1 MIPTLVK
8 SPVVFDHEHHRYF
21 LGDKELKGV
30 TSTLIKTAYPD
41 TYKVPEG
48 MSEEKWMEVLA
59 EAARK
64 GSALHT
70 NIETYENFGTEDT
83 EEVSWYVKAKEE
95 HGLIHLAS
103 EYLVSDEESYA
114 SMIDHVFTNEQ
125 DDIIL
130 VDIKRTSKLHEDNV
144 RLQLSIYK
152 RFFEKQNP
160 TLRVSKIAVMWFNS
174 GKVTY
179 KEFKPWSDEE
189 LDNLFFADMIGTH
202 YNAPAETQETLPSEF
217 VDVQRQLA
225 NIELKMREYKKFQ
238 EAYKSQLL
246 LLMEEHGI
254 KKFKGDVISLTYVAS
269 TTREN
274 FNTKAFKEEYP
285 DLYNLYKTTSEV
297 KSSIKI
303 TIHGK

>member
-1 MIPTLVK
+1 MIPTLIK

-48 MSEEKWMEVLA
+48 MSEEKWQEVLA

-64 GSALHT
+64 GTALHT
-70 NIETYENFGTEDT
+70 NIEAYENFGTEDT

-103 EYLVSDEESYA
+103 EYLVSDEERYA
-114 SMIDHVFTNEQ
+114 SMIDHVFTNER
-125 DDIIL
+125 DEIIL

-160 TLRVSKIAVMWFNS
+160 ELKVSKLAVMWFNG
-174 GKVTY
+174 GKVVY
-179 KEFKPWSDEE
+179 REFAPWDDTE
-189 LDNLFFADMIGTH
+189 LDNLFFADMIGAR
-202 YNAPAETQETLPSEF
+202 YNAPIELEDTLPREF

-225 NIELKMREYKKFQ
+225 NIELKMREDKKFH
-238 EAYKSQLL
+238 EALRNRLL

-254 KKFKGDVISLTYVAS
+254 KKFKGDIISLTYVAP
-269 TTREN
+269 TTRDN
-274 FNTKAFKEEYP
+274 FNAKAFREEYP
-285 DLYNLYKTTSEV
+285 ELYDLYKTTSQV

-303 TIHGK
+303 TVHG